1 MTRVKICGLT
11 RRRDVR
17 LAVELGAWACGIVL
31 TEGPRRVTPEDAVR
45 LVDAAG
51 ATLTVGVFT
60 VEPAE
65 EVAAAVR
72 TAGVGAVQLSG
83 GADGP
88 TVAEVRAALRG
99 HGRQPLIIAT
109 ADTPDVA
116 DGDLVLLDPRLPG
129 LYGGTGHTLDWMALA
144 DEGELESETLVLAG
158 GLTPVNVG
166 EAIAALRP
174 RVVDVASGVESA
186 PGKKDP
192 ALLEAF
198 FRAVTVADLPE
209 ASL

>member
-17 LAVELGAWACGIVL
+17 RAVELGAWACGIVL
-31 TEGPRRVTPEDAVR
+31 SDGPRRVKPEDAVR

-60 VEPAE
+60 VETAE
-65 EVAAAVR
+65 EVAAAAR

-83 GADGP
+83 GPDGP
-88 TVAEVRAALRG
+88 TVGEVRAAVRG
-99 HGRQPLIIAT
+99 HDRQPLIIAT
-109 ADTPDVA
+109 ADTPDA
-116 DGDLVLLDPRLPG
+116 EEADLVLLDPRLPG
-129 LYGGTGHTLDWMALA
+129 MYGGTGHTLDWLALA
-144 DEGELESETLVLAG
+144 DEGDYDPETLVLAG
-158 GLTPVNVG
+158 GLSPVNVG

-174 RVVDVASGVESA
+174 RVVDVASGVESE
-186 PGKKDP
+186 PGRKDP

-209 ASL
+209 ASH